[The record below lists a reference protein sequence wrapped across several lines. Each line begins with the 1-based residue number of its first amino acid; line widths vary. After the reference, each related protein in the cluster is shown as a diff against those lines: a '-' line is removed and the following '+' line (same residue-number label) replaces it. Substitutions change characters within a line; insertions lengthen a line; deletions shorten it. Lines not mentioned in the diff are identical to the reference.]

1 MVDQSNAQIL
11 VSSNYS
17 GVSQH
22 VPFSNED
29 LIKITTQ
36 EDINLLHGPTL
47 FSLKYRM
54 LPCRMNRKSYDN
66 YKYSYLHTISS
77 PLDDEQT
84 STTQGKKAGIYHTT
98 SILRFL
104 VDEYKVDSNTFIYKR
119 TYDYKREIQIMSR
132 IYIDLGNYLSILF
145 ENGFRTS
152 KPMNNPNKLKPDE
165 DKQIFYCF
173 SNFEIYHVPQ
183 FVERADLLLKQLSQF
198 ELYNEEKAN
207 LQMVCYSDRLSFYL
221 SSIKMKQPDIVDLK
235 LQYGDEF
242 PNIHK
247 KLLKTLQE
255 NKSSGIT
262 MLHGSPGTGKTS
274 YLRYLINE
282 VKSKEIIYVPPD
294 LAHRISEP
302 TFLPFLLSHSNS
314 ILIIEDAENIIHDRT
329 NNTVLHEQAVANLLN
344 LSDGLLGD
352 AMHQQIICTFNCDI
366 QSIDPALLRDGRL
379 VMEYKFDKLNIENAR
394 RLCKHLNMEDY
405 GNTIEKSISLAEIYA
420 KKTTEKEILTM
431 NDDSIAINQRILRD
445 KIPQIENLLNLYS

>member
-132 IYIDLGNYLSILF
+132 IYIDLGNYLS
-145 ENGFRTS
+145 
-152 KPMNNPNKLKPDE
+152 
-165 DKQIFYCF
+165 
-173 SNFEIYHVPQ
+173 
-183 FVERADLLLKQLSQF
+183 
-198 ELYNEEKAN
+198 
-207 LQMVCYSDRLSFYL
+207 
-221 SSIKMKQPDIVDLK
+221 
-235 LQYGDEF
+235 
-242 PNIHK
+242 
-247 KLLKTLQE
+247 
-255 NKSSGIT
+255 
-262 MLHGSPGTGKTS
+262 
-274 YLRYLINE
+274 
-282 VKSKEIIYVPPD
+282 
-294 LAHRISEP
+294 
-302 TFLPFLLSHSNS
+302 
-314 ILIIEDAENIIHDRT
+314 
-329 NNTVLHEQAVANLLN
+329 
-344 LSDGLLGD
+344 
-352 AMHQQIICTFNCDI
+352 
-366 QSIDPALLRDGRL
+366 
-379 VMEYKFDKLNIENAR
+379 
-394 RLCKHLNMEDY
+394 
-405 GNTIEKSISLAEIYA
+405 
-420 KKTTEKEILTM
+420 
-431 NDDSIAINQRILRD
+431 
-445 KIPQIENLLNLYS
+445 